1 MKKYLKK
8 SFAVLTCTTMCI
20 QTTMAI
26 LAEKIPGSDTSQ
38 QISIQ
43 ALTTGQWKKDSTGW
57 WYQNADGSYPKKQ
70 WKMINE
76 QWYHLDSNGYMQTG
90 WLTLNGIWYYLKSGG
105 EMATGWEK
113 ISGAWYYLGDSGAM
127 ATGWQKIGSTWY
139 YLRSDGSMM
148 ENQWAQI
155 SGNWYYFTSGGAMQH
170 DTWIEDYYVDSNG
183 VWQQNYR
190 PAQWIEEKNGKRWYR
205 RKDGS
210 YPANEWMLL
219 DAGNRDWWYYF
230 DGSGYMVTGWKK
242 IGGAWYYFRENRE
255 KLYGA
260 MCLDGMF
267 QINGT
272 YYSFAADGKMQ
283 TGWVAHGLWYYFD
296 PDTGAPA
303 KGWKELNHTMYYFDE
318 SNGYMVTGRR
328 TIDDEEYCFNSDGS
342 MHTGWYK
349 EINKWADDNSDCI
362 DFLYFD
368 PDGKLH
374 KKWLTVDGK
383 TYWTGDY
390 GYVAKSYPDRYESI
404 AFRKIDRYLYGF
416 DENGVMLTGYQQSV
430 DKRTGKTADYFFDE
444 QGRQDP
450 DHTGWIEID
459 GQQHYMS
466 HGFMLVS
473 TRYKIDGVIYNFDE
487 NGVATAEKH

>member
-1 MKKYLKK
+1 M
-8 SFAVLTCTTMCI
+8 
-20 QTTMAI
+20 
-26 LAEKIPGSDTSQ
+26 
-38 QISIQ
+38 
-43 ALTTGQWKKDSTGW
+43 
-57 WYQNADGSYPKKQ
+57 
-70 WKMINE
+70 
-76 QWYHLDSNGYMQTG
+76 
-90 WLTLNGIWYYLKSGG
+90 
-105 EMATGWEK
+105 
-113 ISGAWYYLGDSGAM
+113 
-127 ATGWQKIGSTWY
+127 
-139 YLRSDGSMM
+139 
-148 ENQWAQI
+148 
-155 SGNWYYFTSGGAMQH
+155 
-170 DTWIEDYYVDSNG
+170 
-183 VWQQNYR
+183 
-190 PAQWIEEKNGKRWYR
+190 
-205 RKDGS
+205 
-210 YPANEWMLL
+210 
-219 DAGNRDWWYYF
+219 
-230 DGSGYMVTGWKK
+230 
-242 IGGAWYYFRENRE
+242 
-255 KLYGA
+255 
-260 MCLDGMF
+260 
-267 QINGT
+267 
-272 YYSFAADGKMQ
+272 
-283 TGWVAHGLWYYFD
+283 
-296 PDTGAPA
+296 
-303 KGWKELNHTMYYFDE
+303 NHTIYYFDE

-404 AFRKIDRYLYGF
+404 AFRKIDGYLYGF